1 MGSEQNI
8 NVCPYQVKAS
18 NDLFEETIIL
28 SKVFYN

>member
-8 NVCPYQVKAS
+8 NVCPYQVMTS
-18 NDLFEETIIL
+18 NDLFEGTIIL